1 MNKEENIKWIDTII
15 ESLIKLGKPSHLSE
29 IYEEVKNIRLS
40 KKMSWPVEAE
50 ATVRGRIYE
59 KSSDSNYWNGID
71 DLFGKSEAKGVWH
84 LRGDLYFE
92 EDKNS
97 TTEIISLVNARVGQG
112 KYRKELLKIWN
123 NSCSISGIKNEKIL
137 LAGHIKPWKDSN
149 NIERLDP
156 YNGFLLLPNLDKL
169 FDSGFITFKNS
180 GEIIISD
187 DIKQEQ
193 FNVLGITKQ
202 TKVKLFEQ
210 NKKYLD
216 FHRVE
221 IFEKSKRLKK

>member
-1 MNKEENIKWIDTII
+1 ME
-15 ESLIKLGKPSHLSE
+15 
-29 IYEEVKNIRLS
+29 
-40 KKMSWPVEAE
+40 
-50 ATVRGRIYE
+50 
-59 KSSDSNYWNGID
+59 
-71 DLFGKSEAKGVWH
+71 
-84 LRGDLYFE
+84 
-92 EDKNS
+92 
-97 TTEIISLVNARVGQG
+97 
-112 KYRKELLKIWN
+112 
-123 NSCSISGIKNEKIL
+123 
-137 LAGHIKPWKDSN
+137 DSN